1 MELTINKRTIGDYE
15 LTEEANN
22 LLDAIVAGLSV
33 KGFAYAGAGK
43 STLLRGVEKYHT
55 GKRGL
60 YICYN
65 KSLEMEAR
73 KLFKG
78 HSVDISTG
86 HAFAKNS
93 FPKEIQSAFMEKVK
107 TKLSSKDIHT
117 YTSINSDDEIYQ
129 HLDLSRNWR
138 VLMDIAN
145 NYISTA
151 SVELQEIHLP
161 KKANDLVSKKI
172 KANKLTVKHKPAILS
187 YLVKRATELTKA
199 MLDPNSDCPT
209 THDGYVKSWQLSNPK
224 IKYDYIMFDE
234 AQDANPVLLS
244 VILKQRCQ
252 QIFVGDKYQ
261 SIYQFR
267 GGVNAMDV
275 IPHKPFPLSFSFRYG
290 QQIADLATK
299 ILQKADPKT
308 NITGLG
314 YDTKII
320 KGSEYEGDE
329 PMLLIAH
336 SNSTLLDVLIEGYH
350 AQVPTVLLSG
360 KAELYLD
367 KLHSMIN
374 FKEHGVPTYK
384 PHEKHKDYKRLVFFE
399 KDSESIVFAKLIEES
414 MDKAKELRDALSWS
428 VNIIPEKAE
437 LTLVTAHM
445 SKGLEYDTVMLSDD
459 FYSIIA
465 AFKNGK
471 PLDEPE
477 LNLLYVAV
485 TRPKKT
491 LIIPDELYAALEEN
505 LAFTLN
511 KHKPAKCLVDNLLPE
526 QTSKLKAESAALK
539 ATPKGKDTKPPSLV
553 SSSNLCKNVENPNEL
568 QGHKSVKKEQATR
581 KVETTVLGDCIA
593 IEVGRCKKNDKP
605 NFWKPTDTNEFLNPN
620 LAILGT
626 MGTGKTQ
633 TVKSMLKQLKDQE
646 DLNTDGESLGIL
658 IFDYKDDYVDDE
670 FVDATNATVLEPSNI
685 PINPF
690 SLFGTNRLAPINTAK
705 VFVSTLTKVFKL
717 GNKQEQM
724 LQMCVMAAYENR
736 GISKKDIESFSN
748 TPPTLRDV
756 YAIFNSQEKIPQDS
770 LNKAL
775 YDLHEFE
782 VFEPNGYKCKNLY
795 DTLDNNVV
803 VVRLG
808 GIDSSLQNLIVAV
821 LLDAFYVQ
829 MHNSGKPKPKRN
841 YRALKKL
848 ILVDEADNFMSQDFP
863 SLRKILKEGRE
874 FGVGCALSTQGL
886 DHFKTKENDYSSYM
900 TGWISH
906 RLENPKAKSV
916 EQLLNVK
923 SKKELEER
931 MTEISELY
939 KHHSFFVNG
948 KKEVTYQESTAFWKL
963 MEDNCKG

>member
-1 MELTINKRTIGDYE
+1 MELTIDKRTIGDYE
-15 LTEEANN
+15 LTDEANN
-22 LLDAIVAGLSV
+22 LIDAITAGMNV
-33 KGFAYAGAGK
+33 KGFAFAGAGK
-43 STLLRGVEKYHT
+43 STLLRGVEKYHV
-55 GKRGL
+55 GKKGL

-65 KSLEMEAR
+65 KSLEREAR

-86 HAFAKNS
+86 HAFALNS
-93 FPKEIQSAFMEKVK
+93 FPKEIKSAFLKKVQVR
-107 TKLSSKDIHT
+107 LSSKDVHT
-117 YTSINSDDEIYQ
+117 YTSMSSEDNIYTD
-129 HLDLSRNWR
+129 LDLSKNWR
-138 VLMDIAN
+138 ILIDIAEQ
-145 NYISTA
+145 YISTA
-151 SVELQEIHLP
+151 STELKEFHLP
-161 KKANDLVSKKI
+161 KKANDLIGKQI
-172 KANKLTVKHKPAILS
+172 KAKKLTAKHKPALFS
-187 YLVKRATELTKA
+187 YLVKRATELTNS
-199 MLDPNSDCPT
+199 MLNPKSECPT
-209 THDGYVKSWQLSNPK
+209 THDGYVKYWQLSNPK

-244 VILKQRCQ
+244 VILKQKCQ

-275 IPHKPFPLSFSFRYG
+275 IPHQSFPLSCSFRYG
-290 QQIADLATK
+290 QEIADLATK
-299 ILQKADPKT
+299 ILQKADPKIK
-308 NITGLG
+308 ITGLG
-314 YDTKII
+314 YDTKIV
-320 KGSEYEGDE
+320 KGSEYNDDCS
-329 PMLLIAH
+329 MLFISH
-336 SNSTLLDVLIEGYH
+336 SNVTLLETLIEAYH
-350 AQVPTVLLSG
+350 AQVPTVLMSG
-360 KAELYLD
+360 KAGLYLD
-367 KLHSMIN
+367 KLNSMIE
-374 FKEHGVPTYK
+374 FKEHGTPTYK
-384 PHEKHKDYKRLVFFE
+384 PHQKYNDYKRLVFSE
-399 KDSESIVFAKLIEES
+399 RDSESTTFAKMIDENI
-414 MDKAKELRDALSWS
+414 DNAKELRQALSWS
-428 VNIIPEKAE
+428 LGVVPEKAE

-459 FYSIIA
+459 FSATIA

-477 LNLLYVAV
+477 LNLLYVAI
-485 TRPKKT
+485 TRAKKT

-511 KHKPAKCLVDNLLPE
+511 KHKPAKCLLDNLLPE
-526 QTSKLKAESAALK
+526 
-539 ATPKGKDTKPPSLV
+539 
-553 SSSNLCKNVENPNEL
+553 
-568 QGHKSVKKEQATR
+568 
-581 KVETTVLGDCIA
+581 KVETGKVAQKTTETAPVKPQSKKTGLVAPKKASSDSKLTGAPTKAILKTQTVIKHKIETTVVGDCIA
-593 IEVGRCKKNDKP
+593 IEIGRCKETDKP
-605 NFWKPTDTNEFLNPN
+605 NFWKPTDTNEYLNPN

-633 TVKSMLKQLKDQE
+633 TVKSMLKQLKGQE
-646 DLNTDGESLGIL
+646 DLNTDGESLGML

-670 FVDATNATVLEPSNI
+670 FVNATNATVLEPSNI

-690 SLFGTNRLAPINTAK
+690 SLFGNNRLAPINTAK
-705 VFVSTLTKVFKL
+705 VFVSTLTKVFRL

-724 LQMCVMAAYENR
+724 LQMCVMAAYENK
-736 GISKKDIESFSN
+736 GISKKDTESFSN

-756 YAIFNSQEKIPQDS
+756 YAIFNSQDKIPQDS

-795 DTLDNNVV
+795 DTLEGNVV

-821 LLDAFYVQ
+821 LLDAFYIQ

-886 DHFKTKENDYSSYM
+886 DHFKTKENEYSQYIP
-900 TGWISH
+900 GWICH
-906 RLENPKAKSV
+906 RLEKPKAKDV
-916 EQLLNVK
+916 EQLLSTK

-931 MTEISELY
+931 MNQVSQLE
-939 KHHSFFVNG
+939 KHHSLFVNG
-948 KKEVTYQESTAFWKL
+948 KKEICYQESTAFWKI
-963 MEDNCKG
+963 MEDERKG